1 LPAAEIFAVLAA
13 GLAAGLINA
22 VVGSGSL
29 ITFPV
34 LLAFGVP
41 PVVANVSN
49 NIGLVPGNAA
59 GVFGY
64 RRHLAGQRGRL
75 LRLGAASAA
84 GAAAGAA
91 LLLLLPASAFRLIV
105 PGLILL
111 ACALVIVQPRLS
123 AWVKAHSGEA
133 RPHGG
138 PALIGGVFAT
148 GVYGGYFGAAQGVIL
163 FGLLGVFI
171 ADDVQRL
178 NATKNVLQTTAN
190 GVAAVIFVL
199 VATVDWRMVL
209 LIAAGSTV
217 GGLIGARIGQRLR
230 PGIFRAVVVAIGVIA
245 AVKLIAFPG

>member
-1 LPAAEIFAVLAA
+1 MPVAEILAIVAA
-13 GLAAGLINA
+13 GMGAGMINA

-34 LLAFGVP
+34 LIAFGLP

-64 RRHLAGQRGRL
+64 RGLLSGQRGRV
-75 LRLGAASAA
+75 LRLGAASGL

-91 LLLLLPASAFRLIV
+91 ALLLLPPSVFQVIV

-111 ACALVIVQPRLS
+111 ACVLVIAQPRLS
-123 AWVKAHSGEA
+123 AWVKARGGEA

-138 PALIGGVFAT
+138 PALTSGVFGT
-148 GVYGGYFGAAQGVIL
+148 GIYGGYFGAAQGVIL
-163 FGLLGVFI
+163 FALLGVFI

-178 NATKNVLQTTAN
+178 NAAKNVIQTTAN

-199 VATVDWRMVL
+199 VANVDWTAAL
-209 LIAAGSTV
+209 LIAAGSTA
-217 GGLIGARIGQRLR
+217 GGLLGAMLGQRL
-230 PGIFRAVVVAIGVIA
+230 PPVVFRIVVVVIGVIA
-245 AVKLIAFPG
+245 AVKLIAFPR